1 MRIRDLLKQKG
12 RVVQTIAGDKS
23 VEDAI
28 SQLTKEKV
36 GALIVIEDNHPV
48 GIFAERDVLRCHLKA
63 KARAFADIKV
73 RDAMTNKLIVAEPA
87 EEIETV
93 MATMI
98 QAEIRHL
105 PVLEDRQIIGMLT
118 MSDLVK
124 QQIGDLKTELHYLQD
139 YISDLQDASQD

>member
-12 RVVQTIAGDKS
+12 RAVQTIAGDKS
-23 VEDAI
+23 IEDAI
-28 SQLTKEKV
+28 SKLTQEKV

-48 GIFAERDVLRCHLKA
+48 GIFAERDALRCHLQGKA
-63 KARAFADIKV
+63 FTDAKV
-73 RDAMTNKLIVAEPA
+73 RDTMTNKLIVAEPE
-87 EEIETV
+87 EEIETA

-98 QAEIRHL
+98 QADIRHL
-105 PVLEDRQIIGMLT
+105 PVLKDQKIIGMLT

-124 QQIGDLKTELHYLQD
+124 QQIGDLKADLHYLQD